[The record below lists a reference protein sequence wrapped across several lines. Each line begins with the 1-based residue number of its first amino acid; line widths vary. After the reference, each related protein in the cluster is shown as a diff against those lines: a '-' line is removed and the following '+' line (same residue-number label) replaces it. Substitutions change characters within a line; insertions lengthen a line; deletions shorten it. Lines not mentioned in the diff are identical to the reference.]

1 MSLIS
6 KKGALSISSKFKFV
20 QQNCRIFL
28 LKDFNIN
35 RNTSVFSHDKMIFD
49 WRNVGLIE
57 LIYFD
62 SDEFIKCPICLDS
75 DLLVPKI
82 SNCGHIYC
90 WPCIIKL
97 MNIILENDE
106 YAKKFKCPI
115 CFSNVLLNEL
125 VSLRYQIVK
134 KVQIGS
140 EINLCLLYRNVSS
153 PLIHF
158 EFNMKNSDGK
168 VLLEKN
174 EKGAQFQRIGL
185 ISDQNEILLHD
196 LQMLRMRK
204 LENERSGSDEEIGY
218 IEECISIIENIF
230 KLKGVTPRCERFSND
245 AFDMLLSHYG
255 ETELLEELEYRF
267 INSSANYGNQ
277 CNMKDIFYF
286 YQLFDGQLVYLEP
299 FYVKVLQTEF
309 GSIENLPKALL
320 NVSVTSIKEFIIN
333 HQNIRKYKFLSHIP
347 MGSKVYIVG
356 INVLPYISTKTKEI
370 FNAELEKRVNKRKT
384 IKDMNYINLLYDEI
398 NHSSTGY
405 EMINL
410 NHVNSCSNIE
420 KNSQNSAR
428 ATDSDFPTLEK
439 YSNLKGKDKIG
450 NSAFNKGNA
459 QKLLHYKSNKD
470 FYSPLAR
477 TFRNAI

>member
-6 KKGALSISSKFKFV
+6 KKGPLSISSKFKFV

-28 LKDFNIN
+28 LKDFNLN
-35 RNTSVFSHDKMIFD
+35 RNTSVLSYDKITFD

-97 MNIILENDE
+97 MNIILEKDE

-140 EINLCLLYRNVSS
+140 EINLCLLYRNISS

-158 EFNMKNSDGK
+158 ELNMKNSDGK
-168 VLLEKN
+168 VLLERN

-204 LENERSGSDEEIGY
+204 LESEKSGLNEEICY
-218 IEECISIIENIF
+218 IEECISIIENIL
-230 KLKGVTPRCERFSND
+230 KLKGVTPSCEIFSND

-267 INSSANYGNQ
+267 INSSANCSNQ

-286 YQLFDGQLVYLEP
+286 YQLFDGQLVFLEP

-320 NVSVTSIKEFIIN
+320 NVSITSIKEFIIS

-347 MGSKVYIVG
+347 MGSKIYIVG
-356 INVLPYISTKTKEI
+356 INVLPYISTKTKET
-370 FNAELEKRVNKRKT
+370 FNVELEKRVNKGKT
-384 IKDMNYINLLYDEI
+384 IKDMNYMNLLYDEI
-398 NHSSTGY
+398 NHSSTDY
-405 EMINL
+405 ELINL
-410 NHVNSCSNIE
+410 NHANSCSNINE
-420 KNSQNSAR
+420 SNKSSMK
-428 ATDSDFPTLEK
+428 ATDLDFPTLEK
-439 YSNLKGKDKIG
+439 YSNLIGKDKIG
-450 NSAFNKGNA
+450 NASFNKGNA
-459 QKLLHYKSNKD
+459 PKILNYKSNKD
-470 FYSPLAR
+470 FHSPLAR
-477 TFRNAI
+477 NI